1 MCQLKSK
8 FGQPLIATL
17 SSLLLR
23 SNEGLTLSSILS
35 AVAEFVS
42 KAANRRQNDISSFSH
57 EWCGY
62 LFYTFATRGGKLPRP
77 SCHWRKWFA
86 SLKYKIIKRSWRCSE
101 LMWKLFLSSSIGY
114 SVSIESGISGLFQAF
129 FFLPIRKQVKCNVQ
143 MLIWSRLCQFYR
155 HVRV

>member
-42 KAANRRQNDISSFSH
+42 KAANRRQNDISSFLMNDVDTYFTLLQQGEENCQDH
-57 EWCGY
+57 HVI
-62 LFYTFATRGGKLPRP
+62 GGSDL
-77 SCHWRKWFA
+77 
-86 SLKYKIIKRSWRCSE
+86 LLLNIK
-101 LMWKLFLSSSIGY
+101 
-114 SVSIESGISGLFQAF
+114 
-129 FFLPIRKQVKCNVQ
+129 
-143 MLIWSRLCQFYR
+143 
-155 HVRV
+155 